1 VEHERGGAD
10 VPDVITDR
18 EPTAVRSED
27 ELAGRIDGELI
38 RPGDETYDEARAMFN
53 AMIDRRPALIV
64 RCASPGDVVAT
75 LEYARDHGLPVT
87 VRGGGHSPAG
97 RSIADDA
104 LMIDLSPMK
113 AVEVNAERRIARI
126 GPGAVGAD
134 LDGAAQADGLAT
146 TGGTYSGTG
155 VTGLTLGGGMGFLA
169 RRFGLAV
176 DNMVGADV
184 VLADGSRV
192 HASAED
198 HQDLFWALRGGG
210 GSFGVVTSLELRLHP
225 IDAEI
230 AFLQAFY
237 PWTEAQAALR
247 GFRNFALAA
256 PDEVGAYALAVQVP
270 PIPDFPEEHHGQSAI
285 AIMASHAGT
294 PDEGERVLRP
304 LVELGTPIL
313 SAIVPTPYATIQRS
327 FDVAVPAHQRY
338 YWKTAYLS
346 ELPDDAIDA
355 FISACEPVPGPL
367 YSAYFETVG
376 GAVNRVEPGA
386 TAFPHRDAP
395 FNLGIGSGWTDAAE
409 DEAGIG
415 WARGIS
421 QALTPYATGGMYVN
435 YLGPDDIDRHRASY
449 GANLD
454 RLMEIKARY
463 DPDGVFSGVPLPR

>member
-1 VEHERGGAD
+1 VT
-10 VPDVITDR
+10 VPDATTDR
-18 EPTAVRSED
+18 HPAALHSED
-27 ELAGRIDGELI
+27 RLAGRLDGSLVL
-38 RPGDETYDEARAMFN
+38 PDDEEYDAARAMFN

-64 RCASPGDVVAT
+64 RCASEADVVAA
-75 LEYARDHGLPVT
+75 LAYAREHQLPIT

-113 AVEVNAERRIARI
+113 SVEIDAEQRIARVR
-126 GPGAVGAD
+126 PGAVGAD
-134 LDGAAQADGLAT
+134 LDDAAQAHGLAT

-155 VTGLTLGGGMGFLA
+155 VIGLSLGGGMGFLA

-176 DNMVGADV
+176 DNIVGADV
-184 VLADGSRV
+184 VLADGSLV

-210 GSFGVVTSLELRLHP
+210 GSFGVVTSLELQLHP
-225 IDAEI
+225 IGSEI

-237 PWTEAQAALR
+237 PWTEAHAVLR
-247 GFRNFALAA
+247 GFRDFALAA

-270 PIPDFPEEHHGQSAI
+270 PIPDFPEAHHGQSTV
-285 AIMASHAGT
+285 AIMASHAG
-294 PDEGERVLRP
+294 PPAEGERVLRP
-304 LVELGTPIL
+304 LTELGSPIL

-327 FDVAVPAHQRY
+327 FDLAVPAHQRY

-376 GAVNRVEPGA
+376 GAVNRVESTA

-415 WARGIS
+415 WARGIA